1 MQEYTK
7 NNIFHHEIFRMISH
21 ENFGLEGGTGQNLRY
36 KKLRGSR
43 GEILMEIFYDE
54 KYSFRCIFAC

>member
-43 GEILMEIFYDE
+43 GEILMEIFCDE
-54 KYSFRCIFAC
+54 K